1 MGLHWFSSKSLI
13 IYIRTLLITTKQ
25 LIPVVVATV
34 IFDPQWNGHLVQ
46 FSVDNLA
53 MVHILTS
60 TYSKDTHLMHL
71 VLILI
76 FLSALFDFWFI
87 AKEKANSLADDLSYD
102 NVTCFFSQAK

>member
-13 IYIRTLLITTKQ
+13 IYVCTLLITTKQ
-25 LIPVVVATV
+25 LIPVVMVAAV

-53 MVHILTS
+53 MVHILNS

-102 NVTCFFSQAK
+102 NLTHFF